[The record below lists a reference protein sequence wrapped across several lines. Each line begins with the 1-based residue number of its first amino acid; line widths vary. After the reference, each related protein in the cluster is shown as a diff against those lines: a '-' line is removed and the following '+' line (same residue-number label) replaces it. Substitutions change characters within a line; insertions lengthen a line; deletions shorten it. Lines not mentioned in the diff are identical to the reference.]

1 MNNKKLLNDGVMNFF
16 FKKEECRS
24 LSNFWGSV
32 VVIKD
37 EDERREYSNG
47 ESCFHGE
54 KFIRVGKLCTDEN
67 RKRDL
72 LEYGR
77 RFMSVMDPSIAK
89 KMGRKFILNDSE
101 LRLWNELS
109 VEVQNKI
116 CSYKYYNYEEVRD
129 DLEKSKGKILVHPAM
144 RCNEEKVKNKF
155 WEGKAVVV
163 DGKIQVIGR
172 NMLGNMWMNFR
183 DRIVIDLTESDD
195 EEEEEEE
202 EEDIIIILR

>member
-1 MNNKKLLNDGVMNFF
+1 MSCNFFSLGTPLAKKLIFYGGKIFKLKVVEMNNKKLLNDGVMNFF

-89 KMGRKFILNDSE
+89 KMGRKFMSN
-101 LRLWNELS
+101 
-109 VEVQNKI
+109 
-116 CSYKYYNYEEVRD
+116 
-129 DLEKSKGKILVHPAM
+129 
-144 RCNEEKVKNKF
+144 
-155 WEGKAVVV
+155 
-163 DGKIQVIGR
+163 
-172 NMLGNMWMNFR
+172 
-183 DRIVIDLTESDD
+183 
-195 EEEEEEE
+195 
-202 EEDIIIILR
+202 